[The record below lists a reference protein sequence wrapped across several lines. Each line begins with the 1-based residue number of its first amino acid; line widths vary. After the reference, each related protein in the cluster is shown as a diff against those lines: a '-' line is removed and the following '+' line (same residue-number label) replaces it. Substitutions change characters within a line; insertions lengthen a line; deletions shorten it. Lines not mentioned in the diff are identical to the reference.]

1 MNGVTVIPTKPP
13 VIRVVGSGSTVPI
26 VTTPTRPIDVTVPT
40 GKPGPPGPPGEDA
53 QWARMTQAEFDA
65 LPIKD
70 PNTLYVII
78 G

>member
-1 MNGVTVIPTKPP
+1 VIITPTQPSP
-13 VIRVVGSGSTVPI
+13 IRVTSRTGPI
-26 VTTPTRPIDVTVPT
+26 PVVTTPIRPVNVTVPT

-53 QWARMTQAEFDA
+53 QWARMTRAEFDA
-65 LPIKD
+65 LPVKD